1 MKFLKSQ
8 QIGKMWNA
16 FPLTTELLV
25 LKWLLKLMM
34 QLCFAICN
42 TANPNILSWK
52 LVELRNVCSVLY
64 WHCFKDS
71 SSKSSLNSQTSI
83 VLALF
88 EGEPKVLF
96 SWPKLYWHLILWLM
110 WITKKKKKNLSGD
123 TDRESLPLTSNS
135 ETLHVQVWDGWV
147 CDGGQ
152 RKSAG
157 HRA

>member
-110 WITKKKKKNLSGD
+110 WITKKKKKEPEWGY
-123 TDRESLPLTSNS
+123 
-135 ETLHVQVWDGWV
+135 W
-147 CDGGQ
+147 Q
-152 RKSAG
+152 RITASYFK
-157 HRA
+157 